1 MGKNSALLI
10 VDMQNDFCPGGS
22 LAVAGS
28 DEVVPLI
35 NRYQELFKKS
45 GAAIIASRDWHPPKT
60 SHFKKFGGIWPE
72 HCVQGG
78 FGAAFRAGLHLTP
91 DILIFSKGMDPERD
105 DYSALQARDERG
117 ESLTDFLRKMDIREL
132 YLCGLATDYCVL
144 QTALEGIR
152 SGFSV
157 TILVDAVRGVDLKP
171 GDSARALDEMR
182 AAGAE
187 MITICNLIENK
198 LV

>member
-1 MGKNSALLI
+1 MGKSSALI
-10 VDMQNDFCPGGS
+10 VVDMQNDFCPGGS
-22 LAVAGS
+22 LAVAGG

-35 NRYQELFKKS
+35 NRYQELFKES
-45 GAAIIASRDWHPPKT
+45 GAAIIASRDWHPPET
-60 SHFKKFGGIWPE
+60 SHFSKFGGIWPE
-72 HCVQGG
+72 HCVQGS
-78 FGAAFRAGLHLTP
+78 FGAAFRAGLHFTP
-91 DILIFSKGMDPERD
+91 DIRIFSKGMDPEMD
-105 DYSALQARDERG
+105 DYSALQARDESG
-117 ESLTDFLRKMDIREL
+117 ESMTDFLRRRDIREL
-132 YLCGLATDYCVL
+132 YICGLATDYCVL

-187 MITICNLIENK
+187 MMTICNLFDGK
-198 LV
+198 